1 MPLQATLPRAAP
13 AWPQAQAEPH
23 ADAAT
28 PGAPGTLPGARAVA
42 PEAGPR
48 SFAERGVAVPFTTPL
63 LWQARLRAD
72 RAGQLEVL
80 LPNPAG
86 MRGMYVVSWQ
96 GLRGL
101 ARLTVHDMRLLELL
115 GATSEP
121 ASHQPTPARVRQA
134 ARSAACEGLAGR
146 PARHAALAAREAER
160 RRNAAAAFA
169 LLVRAHSMTTGEVIT
184 PEDAVREGQGFMA
197 RARAAIAT
205 LARRTGVT
213 LEQWLHMTE
222 ALAPLVAGIGV
233 PETYP
238 ATAAALAPEVAVLA
252 EALRR
257 GPEELRTAAVLA
269 EAAAAC
275 ATQARIEA
283 RRAIADLPSVAL
295 AWVADP
301 ETLTGLLER
310 PDWILDGWDHLV
322 ATWHQAVTPEAQAV
336 AGASIARLAPA
347 LPAQAQAWT
356 GLPVP
361 PPPPGRPAPPAQD
374 WREAAQVTDTQARLE
389 SLRDLVP

>member
-13 AWPQAQAEPH
+13 AWPQAHAEPH
-23 ADAAT
+23 TDAAS
-28 PGAPGTLPGARAVA
+28 GALPGARALA

-72 RAGQLEVL
+72 RAGHLEVL

-115 GATSEP
+115 GATSQP
-121 ASHQPTPARVRQA
+121 ATHLPTPGRVRQA
-134 ARSAACEGLAGR
+134 ARTAACEGLAGR
-146 PARHAALAAREAER
+146 PARHAALAARETER

-184 PEDAVREGQGFMA
+184 PEDAVREGQAFMT
-197 RARAAIAT
+197 RARAAIGA

-222 ALAPLVAGIGV
+222 ALAPLAAGIGL
-233 PETYP
+233 PETLP
-238 ATAAALAPEVAVLA
+238 GTAAALAPEVARLA

-275 ATQARIEA
+275 ATHARIEA

-301 ETLTGLLER
+301 ETLTSLLER

-322 ATWHQAVTPEAQAV
+322 ATWHQAATPEAQAV
-336 AGASIARLAPA
+336 ATASIARLAPA

-361 PPPPGRPAPPAQD
+361 PPPPGRPAAPAQD

-389 SLRDLVP
+389 SLRALVP